1 FAEFGTLAHL
11 CVEEQLPSPGQ
22 DSRETRIPPGLAGRF
37 SPAEMQILLEAGKSI
52 AGRFLASPLGEEA
65 RAAPFRRGEYPFRC
79 LKNIPAGDIFING
92 IIDLLFE
99 WDNEVRVV
107 DFKTD
112 SSERPEEHLAQ
123 MTIYRQAARELRGKP
138 CRVWLYYLRSGR
150 AVEIDDPG

>member
-1 FAEFGTLAHL
+1 
-11 CVEEQLPSPGQ
+11 
-22 DSRETRIPPGLAGRF
+22 
-37 SPAEMQILLEAGKSI
+37 MQILLEAGKSI